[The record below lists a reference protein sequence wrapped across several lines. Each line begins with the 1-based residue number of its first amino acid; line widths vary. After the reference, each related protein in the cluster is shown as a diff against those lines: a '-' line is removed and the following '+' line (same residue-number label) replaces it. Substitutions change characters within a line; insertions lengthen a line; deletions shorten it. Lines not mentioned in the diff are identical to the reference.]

1 MEQKRRYRR
10 NRKKRSKRQR
20 ELQLR
25 LQLLAVVAVA
35 LTIVSVAVIRSGRIR
50 AEQEAA
56 EAAAQAERIEAFR
69 KASETPAPV
78 TETPKP
84 GTAIEI
90 RMIGDVILQEDVCSS
105 CLQNGTYQ
113 FDGLFEHISPG
124 IQEADLAIANQETIL
139 GGSSLGITGWPQ
151 FNSPYEEA
159 DALAAAGFQV
169 VLHGNNHA
177 LDYGTE
183 GVTNCLN
190 YWNTAHPEMAV
201 LGIHGDAQSA
211 EDIYVY
217 EKGGFRV
224 AVLNYTYGT
233 NLCEELLQD
242 ENTAY
247 YLELLDEEQVTA
259 DISRAKEISDFVI
272 VCPHW
277 GTEDVLDVS
286 TEQQYW
292 CELFLNQGVDLVLG
306 THPHVIQPVE
316 MMVDEDGHQMLVY
329 YSLGNYVSNQ
339 KHAAAMVGAMADI
352 TIRKDTE
359 GVHIDDYNVIPLVTH
374 EGQEPQTF
382 TVYPLEEYTNTL
394 ASSNG
399 ILADDSSFSLHYCQ
413 ELCREVFG
421 ELYQ

>member
-1 MEQKRRYRR
+1 M
-10 NRKKRSKRQR
+10 
-20 ELQLR
+20 
-25 LQLLAVVAVA
+25 
-35 LTIVSVAVIRSGRIR
+35 
-50 AEQEAA
+50 
-56 EAAAQAERIEAFR
+56 
-69 KASETPAPV
+69 
-78 TETPKP
+78 
-84 GTAIEI
+84 
-90 RMIGDVILQEDVCSS
+90 
-105 CLQNGTYQ
+105 
-113 FDGLFEHISPG
+113 
-124 IQEADLAIANQETIL
+124 
-139 GGSSLGITGWPQ
+139 
-151 FNSPYEEA
+151 
-159 DALAAAGFQV
+159 
-169 VLHGNNHA
+169 
-177 LDYGTE
+177 
-183 GVTNCLN
+183 
-190 YWNTAHPEMAV
+190 
-201 LGIHGDAQSA
+201 
-211 EDIYVY
+211 
-217 EKGGFRV
+217 
-224 AVLNYTYGT
+224 
-233 NLCEELLQD
+233 
-242 ENTAY
+242 
-247 YLELLDEEQVTA
+247 
-259 DISRAKEISDFVI
+259 
-272 VCPHW
+272 
-277 GTEDVLDVS
+277 LDVS